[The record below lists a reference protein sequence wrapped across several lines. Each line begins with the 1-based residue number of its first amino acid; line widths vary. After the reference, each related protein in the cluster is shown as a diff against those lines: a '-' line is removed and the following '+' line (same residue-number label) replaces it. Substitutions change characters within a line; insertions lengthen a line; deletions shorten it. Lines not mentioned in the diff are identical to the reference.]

1 MKADRNLLKNYIRM
15 LVESRIRETDIT
27 DGSRVP
33 FGSKKHVADLE
44 FRIADLERWR
54 DRQRRGSEARANYA
68 RLIGRLRSELRAA
81 SRYSER
87 VAAEVAGK
95 FDDPKDDDL
104 LIDEATK
111 KVIHWESVR
120 GTGPACGGNGKIT
133 AHPDDISC
141 AKCKAIRVRVRRQE
155 EN

>member
-1 MKADRNLLKNYIRM
+1 MKADRNLLKNYIRA
-15 LVESRIRETDIT
+15 LVESRLRETDIT

-68 RLIGRLRSELRAA
+68 RLISRLRSELRAA

-87 VAAEVAGK
+87 KASETLDRAEGK
-95 FDDPKDDDL
+95 PDDALLTDDD
-104 LIDEATK
+104 
-111 KVIHWESVR
+111 V
-120 GTGPACGGNGKIT
+120 
-133 AHPDDISC
+133 
-141 AKCKAIRVRVRRQE
+141 
-155 EN
+155 